1 MSELV
6 KQTAF
11 FSSVAFVTQFSNPSP
26 FLLCPLCPHTS
37 VCRAFHPGSLGT
49 ALVLYIDVTLKGTK
63 YTSQSS
69 SVPLILPREM
79 QTIYQKRVRRER
91 IRTY

>member
-6 KQTAF
+6 KQTTF
-11 FSSVAFVTQFSNPSP
+11 FSSVAFVTQFLNPSP

-37 VCRAFHPGSLGT
+37 VCREFRPGSLGT
-49 ALVLYIDVTLKGTK
+49 ALVLYMDVILKGTK

-69 SVPLILPREM
+69 NVPLILPGEM
-79 QTIYQKRVRRER
+79 QTIYQKHVPRER
-91 IRTY
+91 IRIY